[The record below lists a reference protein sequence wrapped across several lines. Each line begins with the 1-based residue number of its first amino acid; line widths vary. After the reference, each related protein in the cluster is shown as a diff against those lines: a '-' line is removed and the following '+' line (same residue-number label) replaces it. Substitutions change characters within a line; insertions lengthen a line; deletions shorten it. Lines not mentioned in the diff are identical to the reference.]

1 MIVDKFREG
10 KSSPF
15 IREKASYRPWSPSDD
30 EIYAEI
36 EQPRSQGL
44 LLFSIYKDSSL
55 SYISKRPKDPGIYIL
70 KIQNK
75 LSRKPETKFSFFY
88 HFM

>member
-1 MIVDKFREG
+1 MIADKFREG

-15 IREKASYRPWSPSDD
+15 IREKTSYRPWSPSDD

-44 LLFSIYKDSSL
+44 LLFSIYK
-55 SYISKRPKDPGIYIL
+55 
-70 KIQNK
+70 
-75 LSRKPETKFSFFY
+75 E
-88 HFM
+88 